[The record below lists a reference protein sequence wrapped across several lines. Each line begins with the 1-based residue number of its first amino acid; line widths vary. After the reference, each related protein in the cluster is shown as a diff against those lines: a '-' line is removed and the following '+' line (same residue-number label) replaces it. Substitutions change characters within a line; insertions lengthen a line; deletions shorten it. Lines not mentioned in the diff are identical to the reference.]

1 MPQFPHLYKE
11 MRMAPESQGSVRV
24 SHEGSGSCGREATAL
39 GFAETEPGVVQG
51 QENGLEGFLSFS
63 PF

>member
-1 MPQFPHLYKE
+1 
-11 MRMAPESQGSVRV
+11 MAPESQGSVRV